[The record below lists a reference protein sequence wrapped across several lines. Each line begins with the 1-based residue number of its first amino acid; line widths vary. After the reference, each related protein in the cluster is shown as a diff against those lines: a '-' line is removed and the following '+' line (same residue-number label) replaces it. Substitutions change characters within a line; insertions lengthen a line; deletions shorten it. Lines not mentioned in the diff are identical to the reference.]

1 MQRTPARI
9 ASFTERLSLSGKQHP
24 IERHFALN
32 DVLVQVQRRQVVG
45 VIVKAKI
52 RRSANQCA
60 PLTDPLPEHI
70 AGVPLEPPHGRI
82 AAVVREELR
91 QHFLP
96 CADPQELSVRA

>member
-1 MQRTPARI
+1 MQRPPACVS
-9 ASFTERLSLSGKQHP
+9 AFAERLSLSGKQHP

-60 PLTDPLPEHI
+60 PLTDPSPELI
-70 AGVPLEPPHGRI
+70 ASVPL
-82 AAVVREELR
+82 
-91 QHFLP
+91 
-96 CADPQELSVRA
+96 

>member
-9 ASFTERLSLSGKQHP
+9 ASFAERLSLSGKQHP

-32 DVLVQVQRRQVVG
+32 DMLVQVQRRQVVG

-60 PLTDPLPEHI
+60 PLTDPLPENI
-70 AGVPLEPPHGRI
+70 TCMAFESPHGCV
-82 AAVVREELR
+82 AAIVSEEL
-91 QHFLP
+91 
-96 CADPQELSVRA
+96 